1 LRRAHAAV
9 GLRYVDD
16 WQVEIRK
23 NVYTHPRNSQDGAQG
38 DGNNANN
45 DSSNGI
51 GTGPRST
58 DSDTA
63 ATEVQHVQNANGN
76 MPDTTNS
83 INIGTTTPNG
93 KDSSKQ
99 H

>member
-1 LRRAHAAV
+1 MKKAFFLFAIIAA
-9 GLRYVDD
+9 LTAC
-16 WQVEIRK
+16 
-23 NVYTHPRNSQDGAQG
+23 NNSSN
-38 DGNNANN
+38 GNNANN

>member
-1 LRRAHAAV
+1 MKKALSLLALIAA
-9 GLRYVDD
+9 LAAC
-16 WQVEIRK
+16 
-23 NVYTHPRNSQDGAQG
+23 NNN
-38 DGNNANN
+38 GNGSSGN

-58 DSDTA
+58 DEDTA

-83 INIGTTTPNG
+83 INIGTETPNPS
-93 KDSSKQ
+93 KDSVK